1 MNDERIEE
9 YVAMRAYETREMNL
23 ERRRIFFLI
32 LGRTANI
39 DEAITYANVNVNMK
53 YLKCKYRPEITDRL
67 QKYMQEA

>member
-1 MNDERIEE
+1 MNDERIDQ

-32 LGRTANI
+32 LGKTGNV

-53 YLKCKYRPEITDRL
+53 YLKCKYRPEITARL
-67 QKYMQEA
+67 QQYMQEA